1 MFALTQRGCETAFF
15 KLRETRNLD
24 EIIGNLQNFPQLK
37 SYILAKIQ
45 QDLLCNFHSNNDL
58 IDKNSDNTLWKQ
70 EGWRVKDDMKDE
82 ELKLRG
88 NGFGVW
94 SEVMSGYYYDATPV

>member
-1 MFALTQRGCETAFF
+1 M
-15 KLRETRNLD
+15 
-24 EIIGNLQNFPQLK
+24 
-37 SYILAKIQ
+37 
-45 QDLLCNFHSNNDL
+45 LCNFHSNNDL